1 MSQDPWARPPI
12 GWPATPPMSPRFD
25 PADPLISNDYAGWW
39 SRSFALLRAG
49 WRPMAALQLLLAVP
63 ILALLIPTEIVYER
77 HERAVQATLGPDQL
91 PGLGDTVQSALIM
104 MAGGVPAGLIFA
116 FGVLAAIR
124 MVAVVATGATPRVG
138 QAVRAALRRLH
149 AMLGWYVV
157 AAVICI
163 VAFALC
169 VLPLIYVATVF
180 TILPA
185 VVQLE
190 RGNAIARSFQL
201 FHADLGSAVGRAVTI
216 GGLSLAAS
224 VAMVAVT
231 ALAGVVLQGATLGI
245 VNAIL
250 QALYYVVSGLVL
262 TPLIVTMYADL
273 RARREP
279 FSTAYLVDP
288 APGSL
293 SGSTTG

>member
-1 MSQDPWARPPI
+1 MP
-12 GWPATPPMSPRFD
+12 PRFD

-49 WRPMAALQLLLAVP
+49 WRPMAVLQLLLAVP
-63 ILALLIPTEIVYER
+63 ILALLIPTEIAYER
-77 HERAVQATLGPDQL
+77 HEREVQAALGPDQL
-91 PGLGDTVQSALIM
+91 PDLGDTVQSGLIM
-104 MAGGVPAGLIFA
+104 MAGGVPAGLIFT

-124 MVAVVATGATPRVG
+124 LVTVVATGATPRVG
-138 QAVRAALRRLH
+138 EAVRAALRRLH

-169 VLPLIYVATVF
+169 FLPLIYVGTVL

-201 FHADLGSAVGRAVTI
+201 FHADLGAAVGRAVSI

-231 ALAGVVLQGATLGI
+231 ALAGVLVQGAALGI
-245 VNAIL
+245 VNAVV

-279 FSTAYLVDP
+279 FSTAYLADP
-288 APGSL
+288 APDSM
-293 SGSTTG
+293 SGSVAG